1 MGVKVENISYRYPGS
16 EEGAM
21 AFGITDVSF
30 EAETGS
36 TIGIIGHTGSGK
48 STLVQH
54 LNGLYLPQKGRI
66 IIGDTVIDKDSK
78 NLRDLRRR
86 VGLVFQY
93 PEDQLFE
100 ESVFL
105 DIAFGPK
112 NMGLSGEALEE
123 AVNRAMTDMEL
134 DLELQKRSPY
144 ELSGGQK
151 RKVAIATVLSME
163 PEILILDEPTAGL
176 DPKSKEDLLKLL
188 FRMKEKRNL
197 TVFFVSHN
205 MDDIF
210 RFCDRVL
217 VMNYGKVVMDGTP
230 RDIYS
235 QGEALS
241 RLGLGVPFTMEVQ
254 KLLHSQGLYKGPM
267 EPMTLEAL
275 AGIMAEEAK
284 GRAHA

>member
-1 MGVKVENISYRYPGS
+1 MGIKVEKISYRYPGS
-16 EEGAM
+16 EEGAL

-30 EAETGS
+30 EAEAGITM
-36 TIGIIGHTGSGK
+36 GIIGHTGSGK

-54 LNGLYLPQKGRI
+54 LNGLYLPQKGKI
-66 IIGDTVIDKDSK
+66 TIGDTVIDKDSK
-78 NLRDLRRR
+78 NLLELRKR

-100 ESVFL
+100 ETVFL

-112 NMGLSGEALEE
+112 NMGLSGEALDE
-123 AVNRAMTDMEL
+123 AVERAMTDMEL
-134 DLELQKRSPY
+134 DPEFKGRSPY

-217 VMNYGKVVMDGTP
+217 VMDHGKVVMEGTP
-230 RDIYS
+230 REIYS

-254 KLLHSQGLYKGPM
+254 KLLHSQGLYEGPM
-267 EPMTLEAL
+267 EPMNLAAL
-275 AGIMAEEAK
+275 AEIIAQEARR
-284 GRAHA
+284 RAHA

>member
-112 NMGLSGEALEE
+112 NMGLSGEALKE

>member
-134 DLELQKRSPY
+134 DLELRKRSPY